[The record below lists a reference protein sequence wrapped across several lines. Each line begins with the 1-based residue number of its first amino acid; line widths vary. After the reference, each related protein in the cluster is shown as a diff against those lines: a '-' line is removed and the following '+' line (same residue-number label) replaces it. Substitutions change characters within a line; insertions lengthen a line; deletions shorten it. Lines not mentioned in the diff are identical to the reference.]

1 MVQLSSRLGVVIAFL
16 RRHVQA
22 ISAGVALLA
31 LVGVLIPIVH
41 GNGNAVAGPRQ
52 PSAASPFAP
61 LVSRGKPVVCAKSN
75 ELVGGNNVITNGVY
89 GSVDSFWGVA
99 DNALPSW
106 CAIHI
111 GTGPSQ
117 LMVVWYSDYDED
129 QSRYISNGR
138 MPQSYT
144 LSVSPDSTDGHNGD
158 WSVVAT
164 VNGNPAHLRESVIP
178 FAGESWV
185 KMTITKAQDQPT
197 QDTMAIGQ
205 IDCFDV
211 SASLKNTAL
220 FEGDSVTALTFDH
233 STGANSFD
241 MLMHA
246 YNPHLF
252 PSMLNE
258 GMGGWTSSDAAQNID
273 SWLALNPDINYWLLG
288 WGTNDVLQGVDP
300 VTFQANMQIVID
312 KIKAAGHV
320 PVLAHIPPMVDPT
333 THAPIMTAQI
343 QSLNQVIVALTASN
357 HLIPGPDLFASY
369 GANPAQYIRADGI
382 HPNAAGAA
390 LINRAWYYAM
400 RTTLVANL

>member
-1 MVQLSSRLGVVIAFL
+1 MVQMSSRLGVAAAWL
-16 RRHVQA
+16 RRHVQV

-41 GNGNAVAGPRQ
+41 GNESAAAGPGHTA
-52 PSAASPFAP
+52 AASPFAP
-61 LVSRGKPVVCAKSN
+61 LVSRDKPVFCAKSI
-75 ELVGGNNVITNGVY
+75 EQVGDKNAITSGVY
-89 GSVDSFWGVA
+89 GQEGSYWGIA
-99 DNALPSW
+99 NNALPSW

-111 GTGPSQ
+111 GAGPSQ

-129 QSRYISNGR
+129 QDRYISNGR

-144 LSVSPDSTDGHNGD
+144 LSVSPNSTNGRDGD

-164 VNGNPAHLRESVIP
+164 VSGNPAHLRESVIP
-178 FAGESWV
+178 FTGEGWV

-211 SASLKNTAL
+211 SASLKNTVL
-220 FEGDSVTALTFDH
+220 FEGDSVTALAFDH
-233 STGANSFD
+233 STGPDSFD
-241 MLMHA
+241 MLMHG

-273 SWLALNPDINYWLLG
+273 TWLALNPDINYWLLG
-288 WGTNDVLQGVDP
+288 WGTNDVLQQVDP

-312 KIKAAGHV
+312 KIKAAGHT

-333 THAPIMTAQI
+333 TRAPIMTAQI
-343 QSLNQVIVALTASN
+343 QSLNQVIIALTASN

-369 GANPAQYIRADGI
+369 GANPAQYIQADGI
-382 HPNAAGAA
+382 HPNPAGAA

-400 RTTLVANL
+400 RTILVANL